1 MMYEVYLVVKNR
13 LGEYIGKK
21 AIIDQDSYNAL
32 VEMAKVFYSTGGFEL
47 TCEDDS
53 FVIFPPEIV
62 KESVLIINKKIISEQ
77 SEEENK
83 NENVQ
88 E

>member
-1 MMYEVYLVVKNR
+1 MYEVQLIVKNKF
-13 LGEYIGKK
+13 GEFIGKK
-21 AIIDQDSYNAL
+21 AIIDQESYDILIAR
-32 VEMAKVFYSTGGFEL
+32 AKVFYTSGGFEL

-62 KESVLIINKKIISEQ
+62 SESILIINKSIISEE